1 MNTHKGEETMGFWSM
16 HRNIKIRII
25 TSFLTRTVS
34 TMIFP
39 FMAIYFSVKLG
50 SVLAGVLLL
59 INVMA
64 ALIIGLY
71 GGYIGDRLG
80 RKKVMIIG
88 QVIQVVSIACMG
100 IANSD
105 YVDSPWLTFVFMLTN
120 SLGSGLMNPATEA
133 MLIDVSTPENRKVMY
148 SINYWAINLSIAI
161 GAIFGGLLFEHYH
174 LQLFILLTAVAL
186 LTLYLISVYMEEV
199 YVTQKTIK
207 KKHVLKEMVESYKVV
222 MTDRAFLIFCLA
234 SICTLSLE
242 FQLNNYLGVR
252 LQEEF
257 ETIQFAFGNDI
268 RFDLTG
274 IRMLSWISAENTILI
289 VLFSALVIKMMKR
302 FNDLKILYV
311 GLFIYTIGFTI
322 IGSSNSLWIL
332 LIAGLFQTI
341 GEMMYVPVRQSIMA
355 DMVPD
360 DARSSYMAINGMVF
374 QVAKMNGALGIMLGS
389 FIASWGMSIV
399 YFLVGISSIL
409 LFMKAINRTK
419 YSEENIHHIG

>member
-1 MNTHKGEETMGFWSM
+1 MGFWSM

-39 FMAIYFSVKLG
+39 FMAIYFSIKLG
-50 SVLAGVLLL
+50 SAIAGALLL

-64 ALIIGLY
+64 SLVIGLY
-71 GGYIGDRLG
+71 GGYVGDRLG

-88 QVIQVVSIACMG
+88 QSIQVISIACMG

-105 YVDSPWLTFVFMLTN
+105 YVDSPWLTFVFMLVN

-161 GAIFGGLLFEHYH
+161 GAIFGGLLFENYR
-174 LQLFILLTAVAL
+174 LQLFIV
-186 LTLYLISVYMEEV
+186 LTLVAIITLYVMAVYMEEV
-199 YVTQKTIK
+199 YVARKTVEK
-207 KKHVLKEMVESYKVV
+207 KNVLKDMADSYKVV
-222 MTDRAFLIFCLA
+222 MKDRAFLIFCAA

-242 FQLNNYLGVR
+242 FQINNYLGVR
-252 LQEEF
+252 LQKEF
-257 ETIQFAFGNDI
+257 ETVHFFFGNGFT
-268 RFDLTG
+268 FDLTG
-274 IRMLSWISAENTILI
+274 IRMLSWISAENTILV
-289 VLFSALVIKMMKR
+289 VLCSALLIKMLKR

-322 IGSSNSLWIL
+322 LGTSNSLWIL
-332 LIAGLFQTI
+332 LIAGLFQTV

-355 DMVPD
+355 DMVPNE
-360 DARSSYMAINGMVF
+360 ARGSYMAINGMVF
-374 QVAKMNGALGIMLGS
+374 QVAKMNGALGVMLGS
-389 FIASWGMSIV
+389 FIASLGHECSVLYRWYEQ
-399 YFLVGISSIL
+399 YFIIYEGDREREV
-409 LFMKAINRTK
+409 
-419 YSEENIHHIG
+419 

>member
-1 MNTHKGEETMGFWSM
+1 MGFWSM

-39 FMAIYFSVKLG
+39 FMAIYFSIKLG
-50 SVLAGVLLL
+50 SAIAGALLL
-59 INVMA
+59 INVLA
-64 ALIIGLY
+64 SLIIGLY
-71 GGYIGDRLG
+71 GGYVGDRLG

-88 QVIQVVSIACMG
+88 QSIQVVSIACMG

-105 YVDSPWLTFVFMLTN
+105 YVDSPWLTFVFMLVN

-161 GAIFGGLLFEHYH
+161 GAIFGGLLFENYR
-174 LQLFILLTAVAL
+174 LQLFIVLTAVAVI
-186 LTLYLISVYMEEV
+186 TLYVMAVYMEEV
-199 YVTQKTIK
+199 YVARKTVEK
-207 KKHVLKEMVESYKVV
+207 KNVLKDMADSYKVV
-222 MTDRAFLIFCLA
+222 MKDRAFLIFCAA

-242 FQLNNYLGVR
+242 FQINNYLGIR
-252 LQEEF
+252 LQKEF
-257 ETIQFAFGNDI
+257 ETVHFLFGNGFT
-268 RFDLTG
+268 FDLTG
-274 IRMLSWISAENTILI
+274 IRMLSWISAENTILV
-289 VLFSALVIKMMKR
+289 VLCSALLIKMLKS

-322 IGSSNSLWIL
+322 LGTSNSLWIL
-332 LIAGLFQTI
+332 LIAGLFQTV

-360 DARSSYMAINGMVF
+360 EARGSYMAINGMVF
-374 QVAKMNGALGIMLGS
+374 QVAKMNGALGVMLGS
-389 FIASWGMSIV
+389 FIASWGMSVLYFIV
-399 YFLVGISSIL
+399 GMSSIL
-409 LFMKAINRTK
+409 LFMKAIGKEK
-419 YSEENIHHIG
+419 YEGEKEVSQIG